1 MSGMV
6 GHAVTLQCPYLPKH
20 KDNRKFLCKGDHHKN
35 CIDMVTSKSRFSM
48 QDDVSSSLFLVTIS
62 ALEAGDAGTYWCVSD
77 SQWSIGDHTKFQLSV
92 VFLQPTTSAITVETV
107 ETNSTHPS
115 AKHVKDAV
123 LFVVFTMFAVTLIVI
138 FALVIAYK
146 YKCHKVRGAEVTTYR
161 NKPSSSEE
169 ATVGVDIYEN
179 QEVVQNSKPMKSRQQ
194 SACLQYDDVGEDQ
207 PDYENITEDIYC
219 NQSFHRAYNR

>member
-115 AKHVKDAV
+115 AKHVK
-123 LFVVFTMFAVTLIVI
+123 
-138 FALVIAYK
+138 
-146 YKCHKVRGAEVTTYR
+146 GAEVTTYR

>member
-1 MSGMV
+1 MTWWFVALEDHRLRWCCVKSNNMSGMV

-92 VFLQPTTSAITVETV
+92 GKISIDVHTWTKLLVICSLVSTFYFYPTTSTIIYSQLVTFSLNCCVTVSLQHATTLFLTV
-107 ETNSTHPS
+107 HL
-115 AKHVKDAV
+115 H
-123 LFVVFTMFAVTLIVI
+123 
-138 FALVIAYK
+138 
-146 YKCHKVRGAEVTTYR
+146 
-161 NKPSSSEE
+161 
-169 ATVGVDIYEN
+169 
-179 QEVVQNSKPMKSRQQ
+179 
-194 SACLQYDDVGEDQ
+194 
-207 PDYENITEDIYC
+207 
-219 NQSFHRAYNR
+219 